1 MGQGLGSPSRDTCN
15 IVFMLFCR
23 YRNPHQGEKFYLF
36 AAHKHVD
43 PNQLESEGWW
53 CWLPITSSPTNQMN
67 IQYWIFIG
75 RTDVEAE
82 TPILWP
88 RCREPTH
95 LKRPWCWERLKVG
108 GEGDD
113 RGWDGWM
120 TSPTWWTWVWES
132 SWSWWWTGRPG
143 VLQFLGSWRVRHDWV
158 TALNWTNQKNVCE
171 LIEPCSLNTVT
182 PHCTLQGSFEGISPL
197 WPSWPVKEV
206 KYFLFHPKLCLWD
219 LPWCWDTEALFGF
232 RVSYQ
237 IL

>member
-1 MGQGLGSPSRDTCN
+1 MLKLKLQYFDHDAESRLIWKDPDAGKDWRWEEKGMTEDEMVGWHHQLDEHEFEKAPGVGDGQGGLAC
-15 IVFMLFCR
+15 C
-23 YRNPHQGEKFYLF
+23 
-36 AAHKHVD
+36 
-43 PNQLESEGWW
+43 
-53 CWLPITSSPTNQMN
+53 
-67 IQYWIFIG
+67 
-75 RTDVEAE
+75 
-82 TPILWP
+82 
-88 RCREPTH
+88 
-95 LKRPWCWERLKVG
+95 
-108 GEGDD
+108 
-113 RGWDGWM
+113 
-120 TSPTWWTWVWES
+120 S
-132 SWSWWWTGRPG
+132 SWGREESDTTEW
-143 VLQFLGSWRVRHDWV
+143 L